1 MVRNNLIS
9 GPYSRNRYEAV
20 WSETYSDTWHS
31 GPCRTPAGPM
41 SGFDRWL
48 IASAR
53 SPSAER
59 PPLWRT
65 PRAPGC
71 NAHTSG
77 NGHSHI
83 FRFQGTYI
91 LNMPLDVSNKSKIQF
106 NEDHQKSVST
116 QEAFR
121 RSLKRRSPASY
132 NCSEL
137 EVQNKLKMKNRCDA
151 LVTWSSWLLLCVQW
165 KHGMKTAVQHFLC
178 KYNMRYTLLKFCPM
192 LVMH

>member
-1 MVRNNLIS
+1 MSLNHAKQMVRNNLIS

-137 EVQNKLKMKNRCDA
+137 EVQNK
-151 LVTWSSWLLLCVQW
+151 
-165 KHGMKTAVQHFLC
+165 
-178 KYNMRYTLLKFCPM
+178 
-192 LVMH
+192 